1 MATNT
6 AWTPW
11 QYHLGFRYRAR
22 LYMGSASWEVVDSAG
37 GSVPGGS
44 GEIVG
49 GTVQAAIN
57 AAIDYINRHDDDEFF
72 DSDGDGI
79 PDSQDYDPF
88 GEGNWTVVSKSD
100 APHAAGRCFTIELQN
115 TTINAGIGLD
125 LFIWRVKDMTGAI
138 RFTQSF
144 PQRRADALKDAKG
157 FVESLPDQE
166 DCPSSKGGGVELN
179 ADSDVLR
186 LAGFFVVGVAKGTL
200 MAIVPIVAMS
210 AAVGF
215 MRRGSK
221 YGAEVGS

>member
-11 QYHLGFRYRAR
+11 QYLDGFRYRAR
-22 LYMGSASWEVVDSAG
+22 LYMGSAYWEVVDSAG

-72 DSDGDGI
+72 DDDEPVIGGS
-79 PDSQDYDPF
+79 
-88 GEGNWTVVSKSD
+88 WTEVSKSD
-100 APHAAGRCFTIELQN
+100 APYAAGRCFTIELRN
-115 TTINAGIGLD
+115 TTLNAGIGLD

-138 RFTQSF
+138 RFTQSY
-144 PQRRADALKDAKG
+144 PQPRPDALKDAKG
-157 FVESLPDQE
+157 YVESLPDQE
-166 DCPSSKGGGVELN
+166 DCASSGGGVELN
-179 ADSDVLR
+179 GDSDVLR
-186 LAGFFVVGVAKGTL
+186 IAGIFVVGVAKGTL

-215 MRRGSK
+215 MRRGSR